1 MAEAPPPVIARSVL
15 AGAVARGW
23 RTISGANENQL
34 VPQTRLSGPMP
45 WVIAIMIAL
54 TVIAAAAGLALRN
67 TALAAADELYGGV
80 TIQIIEASPEL
91 RQRQAEAAAQRLR
104 EMPGVIDVRLVSQ
117 DEVNRLIE
125 PWLGARGVE
134 EEAVPVPA
142 LIDARLRDGVTG
154 ESLGAIRRTIR
165 EVAPS
170 ARVDAQ
176 SSWLKPVFGAIDSLQ
191 WLAIA
196 LVTLLA
202 FATSAAVLLAVRS
215 ALGTNRETI
224 EIVHLLGGTDAQI
237 ARVFQRSIGFDAAG
251 GGAVGLALGLVVVL
265 FLGRRFAGLGAGLV
279 NGGSLGLIEWLL
291 LALIPVGGVILAAF
305 TARLTVM
312 RTLRR
317 ML

>member
-1 MAEAPPPVIARSVL
+1 MDEQLPSATNKFLAR
-15 AGAVARGW
+15 AWRIITGAD
-23 RTISGANENQL
+23 ENQL

-54 TVIAAAAGLALRN
+54 TVIAAAAGLALSN
-67 TALAAADELYGGV
+67 TAQAAADELSGGI
-80 TIQIIEASPEL
+80 TIQIIEAAPES
-91 RQRQAEAAAQRLR
+91 RRRQAEAAAQRLR
-104 EMPGVIDVRLVSQ
+104 ETPGVIDVRVISEE
-117 DEVNRLIE
+117 EVNRLIE
-125 PWLGARGVE
+125 PWLGTRGVE

-154 ESLGAIRRTIR
+154 ESLGAVRRNVR

-202 FATSAAVLLAVRS
+202 LATSAAVLLAVRN
-215 ALGTNRETI
+215 ALEANHETI
-224 EIVHLLGGTDAQI
+224 EVVHLLGGTDAQI
-237 ARVFQRSIGFDAAG
+237 ARVFQRSIGFDAAA
-251 GGAVGLALGLVVVL
+251 GGAVGLALGLVVVV
-265 FLGRRFAGLGAGLV
+265 FFGQRFAGLGAGLV
-279 NGGSLGLIEWLL
+279 NGGALGVLEWLL
-291 LALIPVGGVILAAF
+291 LALIPVFGVILAII

-312 RTLRR
+312 RTLQR